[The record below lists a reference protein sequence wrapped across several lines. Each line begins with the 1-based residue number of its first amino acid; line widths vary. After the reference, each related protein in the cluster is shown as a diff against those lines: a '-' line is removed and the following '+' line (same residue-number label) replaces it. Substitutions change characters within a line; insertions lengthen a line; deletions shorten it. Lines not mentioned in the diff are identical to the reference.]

1 VLTWLAASRG
11 RGVVPVNLSQ
21 ILILAI
27 GGYLIGS
34 IPIAYLITRLL
45 TGRDIRRLGTGN
57 VGVMNTIRQAGFP
70 AGMLAFVGEGSKG
83 AAAYTLGRALSNN
96 DERLILLTG
105 LAAMVGVNWSIFLG
119 FAGGRGTTLG
129 TFLCAIIAW
138 KIVIVG
144 AIVWLVAYF
153 AFRESFLATRINIVL
168 LPATALVATRDWT
181 IVAFVALGSIV
192 LLLRH
197 RRETDDHLQL
207 AHVRV
212 AADDPPGAPP
222 RPPV

>member
-1 VLTWLAASRG
+1 MHTLHLTEIIIVVGIAA
-11 RGVVPVNLSQ
+11 
-21 ILILAI
+21 

-34 IPIAYLITRLL
+34 LPVAYLITRIL

-96 DERLILLTG
+96 DERLILISG
-105 LAAMVGVNWSIFLG
+105 LAAMIGVNWSIFLG

-138 KIVIVG
+138 KIVVLG
-144 AIVWLVAYF
+144 AIVWLVAYL
-153 AFRESFLATRINIVL
+153 AFRESFQATRVNIIL
-168 LPATALVATRDWT
+168 LPATAFLATGDWT
-181 IVAFVALGSIV
+181 IFGFVVLGSMM

-197 RRETDDHLQL
+197 RRETDDRLQL
-207 AHVRV
+207 AQARV
-212 AADDPPGAPP
+212 ESD
-222 RPPV
+222 RPTELHD